1 MFIKNFSAKNIRT
14 AENLSRSA
22 ARLCLNLLNVFFTK
36 ETLAESLVTDIEGRK
51 LLNQEIIEG
60 IRCENLFSI
69 YT

>member
-1 MFIKNFSAKNIRT
+1 MFIKNFSAKNVRT
-14 AENLSRSA
+14 AENLSKTA
-22 ARLCLNLLNVFFTK
+22 AKLCLNLLDVFITK

-51 LLNQEIIEG
+51 MLDQDIIEG